1 VENRLAP
8 KIKGIDKMKILKSQL
23 RKIIKEEID
32 KAIEEQHSAGIN
44 DPAMLPDKVTIRGGK
59 TMKELISDWIDKL
72 QASAINSLEL
82 SHDQDA
88 QKYIDAFG
96 DPEMV
101 DKVLQFMKDDA
112 MGAKTD
118 APNPVKVAARGVR
131 RDYDI
136 KEGK

>member
-1 VENRLAP
+1 
-8 KIKGIDKMKILKSQL
+8 MKITKSKLVQ
-23 RKIIKEEID
+23 IIKEEVE
-32 KAIEEQHSAGIN
+32 KAVEEQYSAGIN
-44 DPAMLPDKVTIRGGK
+44 DPAMLPDDVKIRGGK
-59 TMKELISDWIDKL
+59 TMKELISDWIDDL
-72 QASAINSLEL
+72 QASAINSLNI
-82 SHDQDA
+82 SNDQDA

-112 MGAKTD
+112 MGAKTN